1 MTTTSE
7 HAAGGPA
14 RAPHATPAGVTSAI
28 GRQHSALVEARTAR
42 P

>member
-14 RAPHATPAGVTSAI
+14 RAPHDTPEGVTSAI
-28 GRQHSALVEARTAR
+28 GRHSALVEARTAR